1 MAKKKTG
8 TTTKRYSAKKTAG
21 QKKSRTNKIRRI
33 LFAVVV
39 VLAVA
44 ATIFFLMMR
53 TGGQISIFENALG
66 SLITPV
72 QNAFNTAANK
82 VKTVVTEWKSY
93 GALKADYDALSLE
106 NEQLRL
112 ELVNA
117 EESMQELSRL
127 KEEMGAMDTYDSLDP
142 IYAKVIARDAGPWF
156 KTFSLNRG
164 SNHGV
169 SSGMAVVNGDGL
181 IGRVYE
187 VGLNYSKVIS
197 IIDTRSAVACLMQR
211 TRDNGVMRGQIADSD
226 SVAQCFV
233 YYLPNVNNITPGD
246 TVVTSGT
253 DSLYPK
259 GLKIGSVSA
268 LSLDAGSEGTYA
280 VVTPS
285 VDFQRIEEVFILR
298 TVIET
303 DKDYLEPITTPKAE
317 YKQSADATPK
327 PGTTPTPAPTTENS
341 IWSYP
346 TAIPETEESVY
357 DDYKV
362 GNLVED
368 TWADTTYVYDD

>member
-8 TTTKRYSAKKTAG
+8 ATKRYSAKKTAG
-21 QKKSRTNKIRRI
+21 EKKSRSGKIRRI
-33 LFAVVV
+33 VFAVLVI
-39 VLAVA
+39 LALV
-44 ATIFFLMMR
+44 ATIFFLMLR
-53 TGGQISIFENALG
+53 SGGQISIFENAIG

-72 QNAFNTAANK
+72 QNAFNTAASK
-82 VKTVVTEWKSY
+82 VKAVVTEWKSY
-93 GALKADYDALSLE
+93 GTLKADYEALSFE
-106 NEQLRL
+106 NEQLRM

-127 KEEMGAMDTYDSLDP
+127 KEEMGAMSTYESLDP

-169 SSGMAVVNGDGL
+169 STGMAVVNGDGL

-187 VGLNYSKVIS
+187 VGLNYSKVIT

-226 SVAQCFV
+226 SAAQCYV
-233 YYLPNVNNITPGD
+233 YYLPNVNSITPGD
-246 TVVTSGT
+246 IVVTSGT

-259 GLKIGSVSA
+259 GLKIGNVTA

-303 DKDYLEPITTPKAE
+303 DNDYLEPITTPKAE
-317 YKQSADATPK
+317 YKQQSDATPK
-327 PGTTPTPAPTTENS
+327 PGTTPTPAPTSENP

-346 TAIPETEESVY
+346 TAIPETEQTVY
-357 DDYKV
+357 DDFKV
-362 GNLVED
+362 GNMVED
-368 TWADTTYVYDD
+368 TWADTAYNFND

>member
-82 VKTVVTEWKSY
+82 VKTVVTEWKNY

-226 SVAQCFV
+226 SAAQCFV

>member
-8 TTTKRYSAKKTAG
+8 ATKRYSAKKTAG
-21 QKKSRTNKIRRI
+21 QKKGRSNRVRRI
-33 LFAVVV
+33 VYAVLVI
-39 VLAVA
+39 LALV
-44 ATIFFLMMR
+44 ATIFFLMLR
-53 TGGQISIFENALG
+53 SGGQISIFENAIG

-72 QNAFNTAANK
+72 QNAFNTAASK
-82 VKTVVTEWKSY
+82 VKAVVTEWKSY
-93 GALKADYDALSLE
+93 GTLKADYETLSFE
-106 NEQLRL
+106 NEQLRM

-117 EESMQELSRL
+117 EESMQELARL
-127 KEEMGAMDTYDSLDP
+127 KEEMGAMSTYESLDP

-169 SSGMAVVNGDGL
+169 STGMAVVNGDGL

-187 VGLNYSKVIS
+187 VGLNYAKVIT

-211 TRDNGVMRGQIADSD
+211 TRDNGVMRGQISDSD
-226 SVAQCFV
+226 SAAQCYV
-233 YYLPNVNNITPGD
+233 YYLPNVNSITPGD

-259 GLKIGSVSA
+259 GLKIGNVTA

-280 VVTPS
+280 IVTPS

-303 DKDYLEPITTPKAE
+303 DNDYLEPITTPKAE
-317 YKQSADATPK
+317 YKQQSNATPK
-327 PGTTPTPAPTTENS
+327 PGTTPTPEPTNENP

-346 TAIPETEESVY
+346 TAIPETEKTVY
-357 DDYKV
+357 DDFKV
-362 GNLVED
+362 GNMVED
-368 TWADTTYVYDD
+368 TWADTAYNFND

>member
-8 TTTKRYSAKKTAG
+8 NTKRYSAKKTAG
-21 QKKSRTNKIRRI
+21 QKKSRSSKIRRV
-33 LFAVVV
+33 LFTVVV
-39 VLAVA
+39 ILAVLT
-44 ATIFFLMMR
+44 TIFFLMMR
-53 TGGQISIFENALG
+53 SGGQISIFENALG

-82 VKTVVTEWKSY
+82 VKGVVTEWKGY
-93 GALKADYDALSLE
+93 GALKEDYEALTLE
-106 NEQLRL
+106 NEQLRM

-117 EESMQELSRL
+117 EESMQELTRL
-127 KEEMGAMDTYDSLDP
+127 KEEMGAMSTYESLDP

-169 SSGMAVVNGDGL
+169 STGMAVVNGDGL

-187 VGLNYSKVIS
+187 VGLNYAKVIT

-211 TRDNGVMRGQIADSD
+211 TRDNGVMRGQISDSD
-226 SVAQCFV
+226 SEANCFV

-246 TVVTSGT
+246 VVVTSGT

-259 GLKIGSVSA
+259 GLKIGNVTA

-280 VVTPS
+280 IVTPS

-327 PGTTPTPAPTTENS
+327 PGTTATPAPTSENP

-346 TAIPETEESVY
+346 TAIPETEETVY
-357 DDYKV
+357 DDFQV
-362 GNLVED
+362 GNMMED
-368 TWADTTYVYDD
+368 TWADTAFNFNE

>member
-8 TTTKRYSAKKTAG
+8 TAKRYSAKKTAG
-21 QKKSRTNKIRRI
+21 QKKSRSSKIRRI
-33 LFAVVV
+33 VFAVLVM
-39 VLAVA
+39 LAVL

-82 VKTVVTEWKSY
+82 VKAVVTEWKSY
-93 GALKADYDALSLE
+93 GTLKADYDALTFE
-106 NEQLRL
+106 NEQLRM

-117 EESMQELSRL
+117 EESMQELARL
-127 KEEMGAMDTYDSLDP
+127 KEEMGAMSTYESLEP

-169 SSGMAVVNGDGL
+169 SAGMAVVNGDGL

-187 VGLNYSKVIS
+187 VGLNYSKVIT

-211 TRDNGVMRGQIADSD
+211 TRDNGVMRGQISDSD
-226 SVAQCFV
+226 SAAQCYV
-233 YYLPNVNNITPGD
+233 YYLPNVNSITPGD
-246 TVVTSGT
+246 IVVTSGT

-259 GLKIGSVSA
+259 GLKVGNVTA

-303 DKDYLEPITTPKAE
+303 DKDYLEPLTTPKAE
-317 YKQSADATPK
+317 YKQSSDATPK
-327 PGTTPTPAPTTENS
+327 PGTTATPAPTSENP

-346 TAIPETEESVY
+346 TAIPETEQTVY
-357 DDYKV
+357 DDFKV
-362 GNLVED
+362 GNMMED
-368 TWADTTYVYDD
+368 TWADTAFNFNE